1 MSATPRTHDVVVVG
15 AGIAGLSAAWEI
27 RERDI
32 LVLEAAD
39 RVGGRIKSE
48 PRDGYWLNFGA
59 HVFSGPDSAVGRLIT
74 AAGVDARPVPGRLA
88 ALALNGRILASG
100 AVETYPFRLPVS
112 TAARISFITAGL
124 KLRRAVAE
132 YHRLSETRPGETVK
146 DVRSRVLGYRDD
158 RTFGSFLG
166 KVEPE
171 VADSFRATVN
181 RSAAEPDDLSAGCG
195 VGFFALVWSKGKG
208 LSRNIVGGSGELPA
222 AVARL
227 LAGRLVTGAVVEE
240 VVADAGGVLIRYARQ
255 GREEEVRAHACIV
268 ATPAHEAGR
277 IVADLP
283 ADTAEALASIPYGPY
298 LVMAIR
304 TGEGGAMPWD
314 PIYALATPR
323 RSFNML
329 FNIANVLRE
338 PGSPR
343 RPGGSLMV
351 YATADGARRLLERT
365 DAEIT
370 ATFLADLHDL
380 YPETRG
386 IVEETVIQRWVCAL
400 PYPRPGRQVL
410 QAALERPLGRGNV
423 FLAGDY
429 LGTWYTESAAATG
442 EEAGRAARAVVERAT
457 AQSEP
462 QG

>member
-166 KVEPE
+166 KSNPKSRTRF
-171 VADSFRATVN
+171 APPSTDRRRSRTIFRQGAAWGSSPSSGARERGYRGTS
-181 RSAAEPDDLSAGCG
+181 SAA
-195 VGFFALVWSKGKG
+195 
-208 LSRNIVGGSGELPA
+208 
-222 AVARL
+222 
-227 LAGRLVTGAVVEE
+227 
-240 VVADAGGVLIRYARQ
+240 
-255 GREEEVRAHACIV
+255 RASC
-268 ATPAHEAGR
+268 
-277 IVADLP
+277 
-283 ADTAEALASIPYGPY
+283 
-298 LVMAIR
+298 
-304 TGEGGAMPWD
+304 
-314 PIYALATPR
+314 PR
-323 RSFNML
+323 RS
-329 FNIANVLRE
+329 RGSW
-338 PGSPR
+338 PG
-343 RPGGSLMV
+343 
-351 YATADGARRLLERT
+351 A
-365 DAEIT
+365 
-370 ATFLADLHDL
+370 
-380 YPETRG
+380 
-386 IVEETVIQRWVCAL
+386 W
-400 PYPRPGRQVL
+400 
-410 QAALERPLGRGNV
+410 
-423 FLAGDY
+423 
-429 LGTWYTESAAATG
+429 
-442 EEAGRAARAVVERAT
+442 
-457 AQSEP
+457 
-462 QG
+462 